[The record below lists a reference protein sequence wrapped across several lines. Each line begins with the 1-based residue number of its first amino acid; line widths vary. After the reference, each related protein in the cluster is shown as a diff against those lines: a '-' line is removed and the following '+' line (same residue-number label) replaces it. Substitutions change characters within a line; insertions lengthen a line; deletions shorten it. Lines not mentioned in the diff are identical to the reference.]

1 MIERLETLTSG
12 KLPAANELRSLTED
26 VRMLYEDVARHLDDD
41 QVEHPERR
49 TTCRGRRGRPGC
61 RAGGTPHGDGRAVQ
75 QGRHPH
81 HRT

>member
-41 QVEHPERR
+41 QVEHVPDPMKHF
-49 TTCRGRRGRPGC
+49 GAAPG
-61 RAGGTPHGDGRAVQ
+61 G
-75 QGRHPH
+75 
-81 HRT
+81 